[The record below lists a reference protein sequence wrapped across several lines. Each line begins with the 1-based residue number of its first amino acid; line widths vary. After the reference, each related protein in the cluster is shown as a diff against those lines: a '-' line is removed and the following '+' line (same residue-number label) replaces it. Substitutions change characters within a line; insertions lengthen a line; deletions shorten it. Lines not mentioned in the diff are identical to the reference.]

1 MRKKFTSKTY
11 LRGVSDWDFV
21 MQKQKSE
28 NYYLS
33 MKRINEIDQPFIVNI
48 S

>member
-28 NYYLS
+28 KLLS
-33 MKRINEIDQPFIVNI
+33 KYKKNK
-48 S
+48 